1 VAVAHGAVT
10 GTVVPRTG
18 TEVLAELVPLAGK
31 RVIDV
36 GAGSGELVRWLRSQ
50 GADVT
55 GVECGEV
62 MLRLAHEA
70 DPEHPEAYVDGVAQ
84 ALPLPDDSADVVVFS
99 YSLHHVPAEHHD
111 EALRE
116 AARVL
121 HDDGVLYV
129 VEPVA
134 AGPGHEVIR
143 IIDDETEVRALAQ
156 AALTRAGAA
165 GFEPL
170 TTTGFVSRMRLP
182 SAEALASRVV
192 GVDPSRA
199 ARMAERRD
207 EFLARFAELA
217 TPDGDSFCFD
227 QENRV
232 AVFRRTRRVAG

>member
-1 VAVAHGAVT
+1 MS

-70 DPEHPEAYVDGVAQ
+70 DPDHPEAYVEGVAQ
-84 ALPLPDDSADVVVFS
+84 ALPVPDDSADVVVFS
-99 YSLHHVPAEHHD
+99 YSLHHVPADHHD

-156 AALTRAGAA
+156 AALTRAAAA
-165 GFEPL
+165 GFEPV
-170 TTTGFVSRMRLP
+170 TTTGFVSRMRLA

-217 TPDGDSFCFD
+217 TPDGDSYCFD

-232 AVFRRTRRVAG
+232 ALFRRRPRTGA

>member
-1 VAVAHGAVT
+1 MT
-10 GTVVPRTG
+10 DPVVPRTG
-18 TEVLAELVPLAGK
+18 TDVLAELVPLAGR

-36 GAGSGELVRWLRSQ
+36 GSGSGELVRWLRSN

-70 DPEHPEAYVDGVAQ
+70 DPGHPDAYLEGVAQ
-84 ALPLPDDSADVVVFS
+84 ALPLPDDSADVVIFS

-111 EALRE
+111 DALGE

-121 HDDGVLYV
+121 RDDGVLYV

-156 AALTRAGAA
+156 AALGRAPAA
-165 GFEPL
+165 GFEPVL
-170 TTTGFVSRMRLP
+170 TTGFVSRMRQP

-192 GVDPSRA
+192 GIDPTRA
-199 ARMAERRD
+199 ARMAEHRD

-217 TPDGDSFCFD
+217 TRDGDAYSFD

-232 AVFRRTRRVAG
+232 AVFRRRPRREA